1 MTKGRKPSTELAEAR
16 SIVTSGQLEAV
27 LTDLQTTDTI
37 KARIVK
43 AVKFGLGIKE
53 VQVEEKTSEVVV
65 NEKVEE

>member
-53 VQVEEKTSEVVV
+53 VKVEKTPEAVVS
-65 NEKVEE
+65 EKVEK